1 MSTVTVPAILR
12 AYPRVE
18 QWLAIAPDGSVRAR
32 TGKVEFGQGIRT
44 ALAQIVA
51 HELGVSVDIV
61 AIADVS
67 TADSPDEGVT
77 SGSRSIEEANEGL
90 RLAAATLR
98 VALMHRAAQRHGVA
112 AQEVGVADGAVV
124 LPDGQH
130 VPYGVLLDEELGQ
143 LRVDPDATLWD
154 PHPGSP
160 LGAPV
165 ARVDLPAKV
174 FGRPAFVQDIEMPG
188 MLHARVCRPPA
199 PDATLVSVD
208 VAQVEGLPGVHAVVR
223 DGSFLAVVAERE
235 EQAIRAL
242 RRLRRIARWDVGTPF
257 PSSARFML
265 DEPTLDVVV
274 ADDGQEPEPDE
285 IGEIMQAEY
294 SRPYLAHASLGP
306 SCAVALTESG
316 RYRVWTHSQGVF
328 HLRQELAK
336 VLNADPGLIEVMH
349 REGAGCYGANGA
361 DDAALDAVLLAR
373 AVPGRSIRVQWMR
386 DDENAWEP
394 YGTAMFVR
402 LRAGIGADGSI
413 LHWRQ
418 DVWGNGHRD
427 RPGPAGEADA
437 GARHSESSGSRSTN
451 LLAARH
457 LETPFEASTPAP
469 PPSKSSGSGRNAN
482 PLYDFPAR
490 HVVNHYVARTPL
502 RVSALRSL
510 GAHANV
516 FAIESFMD
524 ELADRMGADP
534 IAYRLRHL
542 GDDRAREVIGRVA
555 GMAGW
560 QGRTAGGD
568 GIGLGVGFAR
578 YKNAGAYVAVIAEI
592 EVDLD
597 LHLRRVWAACDA
609 GFVVNPDGLANQLEG
624 GIIQAA
630 SWTLKEEVR
639 FTPQEIIS
647 RDWSSYPI
655 MTFAEAPQV
664 SVELVTRPEIPPCG
678 IGEAVAGPTSAAIAN
693 AIFAASGVRVRD
705 MPLSRAR
712 FIEAA
717 TQ

>member
-1 MSTVTVPAILR
+1 MSTVTIPAILR

-18 QWLAIAPDGSVRAR
+18 QWLAIGPDGSVRAM

-51 HELGVSVDIV
+51 HELGVPVDTV
-61 AIADVS
+61 TIADVT
-67 TADSPDEGVT
+67 TAASPDEGVT

-98 VALMHRAAQRHGVA
+98 VALMHRAAQRHGVM
-112 AQEVGVADGAVV
+112 AQEVGVANGAVV
-124 LPDGQH
+124 LPGGEH
-130 VPYGVLLDEELGQ
+130 VPYASLLDQHLGR
-143 LRVDPDATLWD
+143 LAVDPAAPLLDLY
-154 PHPGSP
+154 PGSP
-160 LGAPV
+160 LGMPV
-165 ARVDLPAKV
+165 ARLDLPAKV
-174 FGRPAFVQDIEMPG
+174 FGRPSFLQDMELPG
-188 MLHARVCRPPA
+188 MLHARICRPPA
-199 PDATLVSVD
+199 PGATLVSAE
-208 VAQVEGLPGVHAVVR
+208 VAQVEALPGVRAVVR
-223 DGSFLAVVAERE
+223 DGSFLAVVADRE
-235 EQAIRAL
+235 EHAIRAL
-242 RRLRRIARWDVGTPF
+242 RRLRRTAHWNMGTPF
-257 PSSARFML
+257 PPSARFML
-265 DEPTLDVVV
+265 DEPTVDVVV
-274 ADDGQEPEPDE
+274 ADEGAEPEP
-285 IGEIMQAEY
+285 GEVGDMMQAEY
-294 SRPYLAHASLGP
+294 SRPYLAHAALGP
-306 SCAVALTESG
+306 SCAVAVTESG
-316 RYRVWTHSQGVF
+316 RYRVWTHSQGIF

-336 VLNADPGLIEVMH
+336 VLNLDPNLIEVIH

-373 AVPGRSIRVQWMR
+373 AVPGRPVRVQWMR

-402 LRAGIGADGSI
+402 LRAAIGADGSI
-413 LHWRQ
+413 LHWRH

-427 RPGPAGEADA
+427 RPGPAGEVDA
-437 GARHSESSGSRSTN
+437 GARSSESAGSSSTN

-457 LETPFEASTPAP
+457 LEAPVEVSTPAP

-482 PLYDFPAR
+482 PVYYLPAR
-490 HVVNHYVARTPL
+490 RVVNHYVARTPL

-524 ELADRMGADP
+524 EIADRIGADP

-542 GDDRAREVIGRVA
+542 SDDRASEVIGRVA
-555 GMAGW
+555 AMAGW
-560 QGRTAGGD
+560 EGRAAGGD
-568 GIGLGVGFAR
+568 GIGMGVGFAR
-578 YKNAGAYVAVIAEI
+578 YKNAGAYVAVIAEM
-592 EVDLD
+592 EVDRD

-609 GFVVNPDGLANQLEG
+609 GLVVNPDGLANQLEG
-624 GIIQAA
+624 GIVQAA

-639 FTPQEIIS
+639 FTPREITS

-655 MTFAEAPQV
+655 LTFAEVPQI
-664 SVELVTRPEIPPCG
+664 SVELVARPDMAPCG

-693 AIFAASGVRVRD
+693 AIFAASGVRLRD
-705 MPLSRAR
+705 MPLSRGR

-717 TQ
+717 TR